1 MAHLSYDYFPAS
13 EGGIPLVTPVVWI
26 NLFFVPVLPL
36 YLDYKSRRKPLAPG
50 LEVLF
55 RYCIAV
61 SLNHVAAHALS
72 FFLHKLTGVGFALD
86 SARYTVIALLASVL
100 LFAACAVIRCLRPEL
115 SISRIGEG
123 KGEEHEQDE
132 A

>member
-1 MAHLSYDYFPAS
+1 M
-13 EGGIPLVTPVVWI
+13 VTPVVWI

-36 YLDYKSRRKPLAPG
+36 YLDYKTRRKPLAPG

-61 SLNHVAAHALS
+61 SLNHAAAHVLS
-72 FFLHKLTGVGFALD
+72 FFLRRLTGVGFPLD
-86 SARYTVIALLASVL
+86 SARYTALALLASVL

-115 SISRIGEG
+115 SISRIGEDKVDG
-123 KGEEHEQDE
+123 HEEDK